1 MHAFCYDGS
10 VRSKSS
16 PRFSLSAQTNSFG
29 PQRVLTPARL
39 LAMVLCW
46 LSLAPA
52 LAAGP
57 AALGTH
63 DWADLGAAQQSLSA
77 SESLLYYED
86 AGNTLTVNDVSDEAH
101 AQQFRPAGTF
111 GSEVNFGYSRSTYWL
126 ALPLR
131 VAADAPARW
140 LLEIGFPSLDS
151 VEAYVADPSKAGE
164 YTRLAA
170 GDLQPFAERP
180 FAHRN
185 LVFPVTLAAGAE
197 QILYLKVRSA
207 GTLTIPVTLWQPDAL
222 HHHDQASYA
231 LFSLYYGM
239 LLALLLY
246 NLLLFLSVRE
256 PVFIAYVAFV
266 ASMAVGQASL
276 NGFGNQF
283 LWPASPAWGNIAL
296 PLGNA
301 AAGFF
306 GALFTRLFLGTRRH
320 FPKLDRLILAMAGL
334 FALAALTPL
343 MPFAASY
350 QAAAVFT
357 TLTGLAFS
365 GVAVGGGVYCF
376 VKGHPGARYFL
387 IAWTLLLIGVAILSL
402 RNLGWV
408 PTNDFTTHAMQ
419 IGSALEVLLLS
430 FALADRI
437 NSMRREQER
446 LAAETLAAREQLVA
460 TLQRSEQELESRVTE
475 RTRALE
481 TANVAL
487 RKKEEELEYLARHDP
502 LTGLAN
508 RVMLGDRIASAIARA
523 RRSKRA
529 VGVLVADLDG
539 FKAINDA
546 HGHVIGDQ
554 MLKAVSARLKACVR
568 ETDTVARLGGDE
580 FVLVLEELQDL
591 GDAARIA
598 GKLVETTSWPV
609 NLTHGSLQVS
619 VSVGLAFFP
628 RDATEPNA
636 LLKHADNSMYIAKS
650 AGRNRWHAASG
661 I

>member
-1 MHAFCYDGS
+1 
-10 VRSKSS
+10 
-16 PRFSLSAQTNSFG
+16 
-29 PQRVLTPARL
+29 
-39 LAMVLCW
+39 MVLCLVSLVW
-46 LSLAPA
+46 LICPHA
-52 LAAGP
+52 LAEHPP
-57 AALGTH
+57 AALGP
-63 DWADLGAAQQSLSA
+63 AQQSLSA
-77 SESLLYYED
+77 SGALLYYED
-86 AGNTLTVNDVSDEAH
+86 SSNQLTVDTVSDAAH
-101 AQQFRPAGTF
+101 LRQFRPAGGL

-126 ALPLR
+126 ALPLN

-151 VEAYVADPSKAGE
+151 VEVYVPQAAGGFS
-164 YTRLAA
+164 RLAA

-185 LVFPVTLAAGAE
+185 LVFPVTLVPGAE
-197 QILYLKVRSA
+197 QTVFIKVNSA
-207 GTLTIPVTLWQPDAL
+207 GTLTLPVTLWQPEAL
-222 HHHDQASYA
+222 HHHDQAGYA
-231 LFSLYYGM
+231 LFSLYYGT

-256 PVFIAYVAFV
+256 TVFLAYVAFV
-266 ASMAVGQASL
+266 AAMAVGQASL

-283 LWPASPAWGNIAL
+283 MWPDWPAWGNVAL
-296 PLGNA
+296 PSGNA

-306 GALFTRLFLGTRRH
+306 GALFTRLFLETHRH
-320 FPKLDRLILAMAGL
+320 FPRLDRLILTVAAL
-334 FALAALTPL
+334 FALAALAPL
-343 MPFAASY
+343 VTTYQSAAI
-350 QAAAVFT
+350 FT
-357 TLTGLAFS
+357 TLVGLAFS
-365 GVAVGGGVYCF
+365 GVAVAGGVYCLA
-376 VKGHPGARYFL
+376 KGNPGARYFL
-387 IAWTLLLIGVAILSL
+387 LAWTLLLIGVAVMSL

-408 PTNDFTTHAMQ
+408 PTNTLTAHAMQ
-419 IGSALEVLLLS
+419 IGSALEMLLLS

-437 NSMRREQER
+437 NTLRRAQER
-446 LAAETLAAREQLVA
+446 LAAEALAAKQQLVE
-460 TLQRSEQELESRVTE
+460 TLQRSEQELESRVAG
-475 RTRALE
+475 RTSELE
-481 TANVAL
+481 TANATL

-508 RVMLGDRIASAIARA
+508 RVMLNDRIGGAIARA

-546 HGHVIGDQ
+546 HGHYIGDQ

-598 GKLVETTSWPV
+598 AKLVETTNWPV
-609 NLTHGSLQVS
+609 NLAHGALQVS
-619 VSVGLAFFP
+619 VSVGIAFFP
-628 RDATEPNA
+628 RDATDPGA
-636 LLKHADNSMYIAKS
+636 LLKHADQSMYVAKA
-650 AGRNRWHAASG
+650 AGRNRWHSASG